1 MHMPDA
7 PKRLKLM
14 VLILKRG
21 EGDHAIRVLSK
32 DHNHFNLL
40 SHGEGTANIAIMD
53 YLGLTDKRRDVVFS
67 VIREERLAEAMDD
80 VRRTFHLDEPG
91 NGIAFTIPINSVGG
105 HRTLHLIASDFD
117 FQENKG
123 QHTEGEA
130 SKC

>member
-1 MHMPDA
+1 MHIPDA

-21 EGDHAIRVLSK
+21 EGDHAIRMLSK
-32 DHNHFNLL
+32 NHNHFNLL
-40 SHGEGTANIAIMD
+40 SLGEGTANTAIMD

-67 VIREERLAEAMDD
+67 VLREEWLHETMDE

-105 HRTLHLIASDFD
+105 LRTLHIIASHFD
-117 FQENKG
+117 STQEKD

-130 SKC
+130 NQC